1 MALQMVQKD
10 LFSMCEA
17 PKTTVTTKRQK
28 PAFKEELKTD
38 FTTSAKT
45 AIFRNGPSAPIK
57 TLIEK
62 GLLGEGS
69 ALNYGKGKYDHDTNA
84 IAKLTGHCVGY
95 DYTYSPCT
103 DVLGTS
109 YDYLYSG
116 YCVNTLP
123 IEARQ
128 YVWAQMASCVRGI
141 AFVAART
148 DGKNIHGTPS
158 EDGVVTKIGTFQK
171 AYQKNELKE
180 EALEHFDYVVEI
192 KGKSGFSI
200 VACSHS
206 ELPEHIL
213 AHAKK

>member
-1 MALQMVQKD
+1 MTLHAIQND
-10 LFSMCEA
+10 LFDQTEQ
-17 PKTTVTTKRQK
+17 KTIVKTK
-28 PAFKEELKTD
+28 PIFKEELKAD

-57 TLIEK
+57 NLIEK
-62 GLLGEGS
+62 GLFGVGS
-69 ALNYGKGKYDHDTNA
+69 ALNYGKGKYDHDTDA
-84 IAKLTGHCVGY
+84 IAKITGHCVGY

-123 IEARQ
+123 IDARN

-148 DGKNIHGTPS
+148 DSKNIHGTPS
-158 EDGVVTKIGTFQK
+158 EDGVKTSIGTFQK
-171 AYQKNELKE
+171 AYKKQELRD
-180 EALEHFDYVVEI
+180 EALAHFDYVVEI
-192 KGKSGFSI
+192 KGKAGYSV
-200 VACSHS
+200 VACSNNA
-206 ELPEHIL
+206 LPAHIL
-213 AHAKK
+213 AHAK